1 MYTKARIASHPIHP
15 MFVAFPIAFYVA
27 TAVALIVH
35 VASRDPFW
43 YRAAFWAN
51 LAGVAMAV
59 VAAVPG
65 IIDLFTAVPRATKA
79 RATGIGHA
87 TLNLTA
93 LGLFVLS
100 VLIIGHGLY
109 GIEHAMPDAAPLVLS
124 LLGLVATAVAGVFG
138 WTLVQTHH
146 VGVKPTETSTI
157 PPEQVDDLDELA
169 VIAHR
174 PLPRHEVTLH

>member
-1 MYTKARIASHPIHP
+1 MYTKARVASHPIHP
-15 MFVAFPIAFYVA
+15 MLVAFPIAFYVA
-27 TAVALIVH
+27 TAVALIAH
-35 VASRDPFW
+35 VASSDPFW

-65 IIDLFTAVPRATKA
+65 IIDLFTSVPRATKA
-79 RATGIGHA
+79 RSTGIGHA

-124 LLGLVATAVAGVFG
+124 LLGLVATAVAGVLG

-157 PPEQVDDLDELA
+157 PPEQIDDLDELA

-174 PLPRHEVTLH
+174 PPPRHEVTLH

>member
-15 MFVAFPIAFYVA
+15 MLVAFPIAFYVA
-27 TAVALIVH
+27 TVVALIVH
-35 VASRDPFW
+35 AASGDPFW

-51 LAGVAMAV
+51 LAGIAMAV
-59 VAAVPG
+59 IAAVPG
-65 IIDLFTAVPRATKA
+65 AVDLFTTVPRATKA

-93 LGLFVLS
+93 LVLFVLS

-109 GIEHAMPDAAPLVLS
+109 GIERAMPDAAPLALS
-124 LLGLVATAVAGVFG
+124 LLGVGATVAAGIFG
-138 WTLVQTHH
+138 WTLVQKHH
-146 VGVKPTETSTI
+146 VGVTPTETHTI

-169 VIAHR
+169 AIAHR
-174 PLPRHEVTLH
+174 PLPRHQITLH